1 MNSKLLQGEKM
12 NLKSKFGFSIWALRS
27 TYHLCGFSR
36 NNCSIRPN
44 RGEIYISIK
53 NTDNRKEKRR
63 RFDEIS
69 TNSSKIIKIKRE
81 NVKNY
86 IKQELDIYLNLYSI
100 ASNLMQCKKEA
111 FLTLSR
117 ISGKFFQ
124 HLLLAFI
131 VIFLRTRKYLW
142 KIQKQ
147 FPLKKTLK
155 SCHLLF

>member
-12 NLKSKFGFSIWALRS
+12 NLKSKFGFSIRALRS

-36 NNCSIRPN
+36 NNCS
-44 RGEIYISIK
+44 IYISIK

-69 TNSSKIIKIKRE
+69 TNSSEIIKIERE
-81 NVKNY
+81 NVRNY
-86 IKQELDIYLNLYSI
+86 IKQELDIYLNLNSI